1 MKYVIGYF
9 IWILLVPGEATAVH
23 QSAVARADV
32 PQPASVRLSHDILA
46 ENKPLSLIFFDIL
59 RGTGVH
65 GGFVEMAG
73 CSDWPKGHLEVKQG
87 TTLRE
92 AMAALVAAN
101 PSYQWDLQ
109 DNVVN
114 LMPRD
119 GVPLLR
125 TKIAKF
131 QMDATDSEIRI
142 VLQDLLRLPEVR
154 EREAALGLKQGLGQ
168 GPGLGVADIHPVPR
182 QPVPIHINLRNLS
195 LQDAFNKIVQ
205 ASPKAVW
212 IYHETDCNGEKTFT
226 VEVTSGF

>member
-1 MKYVIGYF
+1 MKYGIGYF
-9 IWILLVPGEATAVH
+9 IWILLVPGAATTVH
-23 QSAVARADV
+23 QSGVARVDE
-32 PQPASVRLSHDILA
+32 PQPASVRISHDILA
-46 ENKPLSLIFFDIL
+46 ENEPLSLILFDIL

-65 GGFVEMAG
+65 GGFVEMTG

-92 AMAALVAAN
+92 AMAAVVAAN
-101 PSYQWDLQ
+101 PNYQWDLE
-109 DNVVN
+109 DDVVN

-125 TKIAKF
+125 TRIAKF

-154 EREAALGLKQGLGQ
+154 EREAALGLQQGPGQ
-168 GPGLGVADIHPVPR
+168 GPGLGVGDIHPVPR
-182 QPVPIHINLRNLS
+182 QPVPVHINLRNLS
-195 LQDAFNKIVQ
+195 LQDAFNKIIQ

-212 IYHETDCNGEKTFT
+212 IYHQTECNGAKTYT
-226 VEVTSGF
+226 VEVVSDY